1 MQRIDFGWGCLPDPL
16 EDEGIQREVDKI
28 LLLSN
33 ENSADMLTNLQNA
46 VNKLNIDFPIKS
58 TDDKAI
64 MSYYGVMTL
73 PALIINDEL
82 VSYGEILSEDKLM
95 GILKEKLL

>member
-1 MQRIDFGWGCLPDPL
+1 MQRIDFGWGCLPDSL
-16 EDEGIQREVDKI
+16 EDEGKQREIDKI

-33 ENSADMLTNLQNA
+33 ENSAEMLSNLQNA
-46 VNKLNIDFPIKS
+46 VSKLNIEFPIKS
-58 TDDKAI
+58 TDDKAT

-82 VSYGEILSEDKLM
+82 VSYGEILSEDKLI

>member
-33 ENSADMLTNLQNA
+33 ENSAEMLSNLQNA
-46 VNKLNIDFPIKS
+46 LNKLNIDFPIKC

-73 PALIINDEL
+73 PALIIDDEL
-82 VSYGEILSEDKLM
+82 ISYGEILSE
-95 GILKEKLL
+95 EKLICILQEKML

>member
-16 EDEGIQREVDKI
+16 EDEGVERESDKI

-33 ENSADMLTNLQNA
+33 ENSVEMLVNLKNA
-46 VNKLNIDFPIKS
+46 LDKLNIDIPIKS
-58 TDDKAI
+58 TDDKAT

-82 VSYGEILSEDKLM
+82 VSYGEILSE
-95 GILKEKLL
+95 EKLIGVLQEKLS

>member
-1 MQRIDFGWGCLPDPL
+1 MQRIDFGWGCLPDSL

-33 ENSADMLTNLQNA
+33 ENSAEMLSNLQNA

-58 TDDKAI
+58 TDDKAT

-82 VSYGEILSEDKLM
+82 VSYGEILSEEKLI

>member
-1 MQRIDFGWGCLPDPL
+1 MPDPL

-33 ENSADMLTNLQNA
+33 ENSAEMLSNLQNA
-46 VNKLNIDFPIKS
+46 LNKLNIDFPIKC

-73 PALIINDEL
+73 PALIIDDEL
-82 VSYGEILSEDKLM
+82 VSYGEILSE
-95 GILKEKLL
+95 EKLICILQEKML

>member
-1 MQRIDFGWGCLPDPL
+1 MQRIDFGWGCLPDSL
-16 EDEGIQREVDKI
+16 EDESIQREVDKI

-33 ENSADMLTNLQNA
+33 ENSAEMLTNLQNA
-46 VNKLNIDFPIKS
+46 INKLNIEFPIKS
-58 TDDKAI
+58 TDDKAT

-82 VSYGEILSEDKLM
+82 VSYGEILSEEKLI

>member
-1 MQRIDFGWGCLPDPL
+1 MQRIDFGWGCLPDSL
-16 EDEGIQREVDKI
+16 EDEGKQREIDKI

-33 ENSADMLTNLQNA
+33 ENSAEMLTNLQNA
-46 VNKLNIDFPIKS
+46 INKLNIDFPIKS
-58 TDDKAI
+58 TDDKAT

-73 PALIINDEL
+73 PALIINDEV
-82 VSYGEILSEDKLM
+82 VSYGEILSEEKLI

>member
-1 MQRIDFGWGCLPDPL
+1 MPDSL

-33 ENSADMLTNLQNA
+33 ENYSQMLTNLQNA
-46 VNKLNIDFPIKS
+46 INKLNIDFPIKC
-58 TDDKAI
+58 TDDKAT

-82 VSYGEILSEDKLM
+82 VSYGEILSEEKLIV
-95 GILKEKLL
+95 ILQEKLL

>member
-33 ENSADMLTNLQNA
+33 ENSAEMLSNLQNA
-46 VNKLNIDFPIKS
+46 LNKLNIDFPIKC
-58 TDDKAI
+58 TDDKAV

-82 VSYGEILSEDKLM
+82 ISYGEIISEDKLI

>member
-1 MQRIDFGWGCLPDPL
+1 M
-16 EDEGIQREVDKI
+16 DKI

-58 TDDKAI
+58 TDYKAL

>member
-1 MQRIDFGWGCLPDPL
+1 MQRIDFGWGCLPDSL
-16 EDEGIQREVDKI
+16 EDEGIKREIDKI

-33 ENSADMLTNLQNA
+33 ENYSQMLTNLQNA
-46 VNKLNIDFPIKS
+46 INKLNIDFPIKS
-58 TDDKAI
+58 TDDKAL

-82 VSYGEILSEDKLM
+82 VSYGEILSEEKLM
-95 GILKEKLL
+95 VILQEKLL

>member
-1 MQRIDFGWGCLPDPL
+1 MQRIDFGWGCLPDSL
-16 EDEGIQREVDKI
+16 EDEGKQREIDKI

-33 ENSADMLTNLQNA
+33 ENSAEMLSNLQNA
-46 VNKLNIDFPIKS
+46 VRKLNIEFPIKS
-58 TDDKAI
+58 TDDKAT

-82 VSYGEILSEDKLM
+82 ISYGEILSEDKLI
-95 GILKEKLL
+95 GILK

>member
-16 EDEGIQREVDKI
+16 EDEGIQREIDKI

-33 ENSADMLTNLQNA
+33 ENSADMLVNLQNA
-46 VNKLNIDFPIKS
+46 VNKLNIDFPIKC
-58 TDDKAI
+58 TDDKAV

-82 VSYGEILSEDKLM
+82 ISYGEILSEDKLM

>member
-1 MQRIDFGWGCLPDPL
+1 MPDPL

-33 ENSADMLTNLQNA
+33 ENSAEMLSNLQNA
-46 VNKLNIDFPIKS
+46 LNKLNIDFPIKC
-58 TDDKAI
+58 TDDKAV

-73 PALIINDEL
+73 PALIIDDEL
-82 VSYGEILSEDKLM
+82 VSYGEILSE
-95 GILKEKLL
+95 EKLICILQEKML

>member
-1 MQRIDFGWGCLPDPL
+1 MPDPL

-33 ENSADMLTNLQNA
+33 ENSAEMLSNLQNA
-46 VNKLNIDFPIKS
+46 LNKLNIDFPIKC
-58 TDDKAI
+58 TDDKAV

-73 PALIINDEL
+73 PALIIDDEL
-82 VSYGEILSEDKLM
+82 ISYGEILSE
-95 GILKEKLL
+95 EKLICILQEKML

>member
-16 EDEGIQREVDKI
+16 EDESIQKESDKI

-33 ENSADMLTNLQNA
+33 ENSADMFLNLQNA
-46 VNKLNIDFPIKS
+46 VNKLNIDFSIKC

-73 PALIINDEL
+73 PALIIDDEL
-82 VSYGEILSEDKLM
+82 ISYGEILSEEKLM